1 MFTISDFAICSTLGI
16 IVADFVLWVALLGG
30 LAPTPQDTP
39 ILTTLIQ
46 TQRDIAENNRYY

>member
-1 MFTISDFAICSTLGI
+1 MFTISDFAICATLGI

-30 LAPTPQDTP
+30 LAPTPQDT
-39 ILTTLIQ
+39 LIQ